1 VSVADF
7 VSSATAEPVQ
17 LSVRELLAV
26 WGFRTRTFENVDRI
40 SRDLSAAGLSCE
52 PDLSEGGLDARV
64 RVGSGASGTDG
75 IVGETSEE
83 DEPLQ
88 LPLVAPRIQ
97 DIPSASAGVTS
108 VTPDQTLAF
117 ARGLMIEHEYS
128 QLPVMASELDL
139 IGYVSWRTI
148 AEAQIRQSMIT
159 LADAVKRH
167 PRVVRSDDI
176 LLSHVRDIDDAG
188 FVFVRGRNDRI
199 CGIVTSADLSYQFT
213 DLTTPFFQVGEIENR
228 LRICIDNVFSPEELR
243 QVTGN
248 PRVKTAADL
257 MFNQYLRLLNDETR
271 WQRMHWD
278 GIDRARF
285 IQCLDDTRKIRN
297 KIMHFGEEL
306 TTDMKQRLTQCLR
319 YMRTMLPVP

>member
-1 VSVADF
+1 MSVTEF
-7 VSSATAEPVQ
+7 LSSAAAEPVQ
-17 LSVRELLAV
+17 LKVRDLLGV
-26 WGFRTRTFENVDRI
+26 WGFRARTFENVDRI
-40 SRDLSAAGLSCE
+40 ARDLSAAGLICE
-52 PDLSEGGLDARV
+52 PGLSEGGLDSLV
-64 RVGSGASGTDG
+64 RVGLGDREDVSD
-75 IVGETSEE
+75 ETGEE

-88 LPLVAPRIQ
+88 LPTVAPRIR
-97 DIPSASAGVTS
+97 DIPSATAGVTS
-108 VTPDQTLAF
+108 VLPDQTLGF

-139 IGYVSWRTI
+139 IGYVSWRSI
-148 AEAQIRQSMIT
+148 AEAQLRKSVIT
-159 LADAVKRH
+159 LTDATKGHPHVVGAD
-167 PRVVRSDDI
+167 DM
-176 LLSHVRDIDDAG
+176 LLSHVHDIDEAD
-188 FVFVRGRNDRI
+188 FVFVRERDDRI

-228 LRICIDNVFSPEELR
+228 LRIVIDNAFSPEELR

-257 MFNQYLRLLNDETR
+257 MFGQYIRLLNDETR

-306 TTDMKQRLTQCLR
+306 TSDMKQRLTQCLR